1 MMQTFSPVPPRKRI
15 QVFWFVAVP
24 VLVLIAGAYVFFS
37 SRAPAADK
45 EAKGAKR
52 VAPVSVAAARLADVG
67 IYIPALGSVVSLNTV
82 QVKSRVDGQLMEI
95 HFREGQIV
103 RAGDL
108 LATIDPR
115 PFQVQLTQAEGQMAR
130 DQELLKN
137 ARLDE
142 RRYQVLWEQ
151 DSISRQQ
158 LDTQQALVRQYEAA
172 VKIDQGLI
180 DSARL
185 QLTYCRITAPAGGRV
200 GLRQIDPGNM
210 VHAGDTTPLVV
221 ITQIQPISVVFSIP
235 EDSLP
240 QVMQQLKTGSR
251 MQVEAYDR
259 EQKVKLA
266 LGELLTLDNQIDPTT
281 GTLKLK
287 ALFPNEDQALFPN
300 QFVNV
305 RLLVEVRK
313 NALVVPAAA
322 VQSGQQGTFV
332 YAVPDGRTAAI
343 RPIQTGV
350 TQGEDTVIVSGLSPG
365 DMVVV
370 EGAEGLRDGS
380 QVAVQQAGAA
390 LPQKPAA
397 GSAP

>member
-1 MMQTFSPVPPRKRI
+1 MRAI
-15 QVFWFVAVP
+15 WFVAIP
-24 VLVLIAGAYVFFS
+24 ALVLVAGAYFFHS
-37 SRAPAADK
+37 SRAPAADTA
-45 EAKGAKR
+45 AKGANR
-52 VAPVSVAAARLADVG
+52 IAPVSVSAARLADVG

-142 RRYQVLWEQ
+142 QRYNVLWEQ

-158 LDTQQALVRQYEAA
+158 LDTQQALVRQYEGA

-185 QLTYCRITAPAGGRV
+185 QLTYSRITAPAGGRV

-210 VHAGDTTPLVV
+210 VHAGDATPLVV
-221 ITQIQPISVVFSIP
+221 ITQLQPIGVVFSIP
-235 EDSLP
+235 EDNLP
-240 QVMQQLKTGSR
+240 QVLKQMKAGSR
-251 MQVEAYDR
+251 LQVEAYDR
-259 EQKVKLA
+259 EQKEKVA
-266 LGELLTLDNQIDPTT
+266 TGELLTLDNQIDPTT
-281 GTLKLK
+281 GTVKLK
-287 ALFPNEDQALFPN
+287 AVFPNGDQALFPN

-313 NALVVPAAA
+313 SALLVPSAA
-322 VQSGQQGTFV
+322 VQTGQQGTFV
-332 YAVPDGRTAAI
+332 YVVPDGRTASI
-343 RPIQTGV
+343 RPVQTGV
-350 TQGEDTVIVSGLSPG
+350 TQGEDTVIVSGLSSGEP
-365 DMVVV
+365 VVV

-380 QVAVQQAGAA
+380 RVAVQQAGAA

>member
-1 MMQTFSPVPPRKRI
+1 MNPSNPDPPRNQMRAI
-15 QVFWFVAVP
+15 WFVTIPAL
-24 VLVLIAGAYVFFS
+24 VLVAGAYFFHS
-37 SRAPAADK
+37 GRAPAADTA
-45 EAKGAKR
+45 AKGANR
-52 VAPVSVAAARLADVG
+52 IAPVSFSAARLADVG

-142 RRYQVLWEQ
+142 QRYNVLWEQ

-158 LDTQQALVRQYEAA
+158 LDTQQALVRQYEGA
-172 VKIDQGLI
+172 VKIDQGVI

-185 QLTYCRITAPAGGRV
+185 QLTYSRITAPAGGRV

-210 VHAGDTTPLVV
+210 VHAGDATPLVV
-221 ITQIQPISVVFSIP
+221 ITQLQPIGVVFSIP
-235 EDSLP
+235 EDNLP
-240 QVMQQLKTGSR
+240 QVLKQMKAGSR
-251 MQVEAYDR
+251 LQVEAYDR
-259 EQKVKLA
+259 EQKEKVA
-266 LGELLTLDNQIDPTT
+266 TGELLTLDNQIDPTT
-281 GTLKLK
+281 GTVKLK
-287 ALFPNEDQALFPN
+287 AVFPNGDQALFPN

-313 NALVVPAAA
+313 SALLVPSAA
-322 VQSGQQGTFV
+322 VQTGQQGTFV
-332 YAVPDGRTAAI
+332 YVVPDGRTASI
-343 RPIQTGV
+343 RPVQTGV

-365 DMVVV
+365 ESVVV

-380 QVAVQQAGAA
+380 RVAVQQAGAA